1 MTALEAIIAISA
13 SGICWLLYLIVIEL
27 RGIREKVESAS
38 NALTEYTAYYVMKN
52 WS

>member
-13 SGICWLLYLIVIEL
+13 SGICWFLYLIALQL
-27 RGIREKVESAS
+27 RGIREEAKSAS
-38 NALTEYTAYYVMKN
+38 KALTDQAEYYVMKN